1 VLASLV
7 RFSKEDDT
15 EINVINVNF
24 NSFIF
29 DFLTK

>member
-1 VLASLV
+1 MLTSLV
-7 RFSKEDDT
+7 RFSKEDD
-15 EINVINVNF
+15 IKIDVINVDF